1 MTIEPPISAG
11 NIVERIQSLW
21 CHVSSML
28 GRLSPGGDLIL
39 RLWVANVFFASALTK
54 IQSFE
59 TTVMLFENEFTVP
72 LLPPVAAAWMGTGI
86 ELLFP
91 VLLAVG
97 LTGRFS
103 AVVLFLFNIVA
114 AISYPDISDAGVRDH
129 QIWGIMLL
137 VMLLHGPGKLS
148 LDYLLFDKLR
158 IFRPKESQ

>member
-1 MTIEPPISAG
+1 MSTKPPISAS
-11 NIVERIQSLW
+11 NIVKRVQSLW
-21 CHVSSML
+21 CHFSRLL
-28 GRLSPGGDLIL
+28 GTLAPGGDLIL

-59 TTVMLFENEFTVP
+59 TTVMLFEYEFAVP
-72 LLPPVAAAWMGTGI
+72 LLPPVAAAWIGTGI

-114 AISYPDISDAGVRDH
+114 AISYPDISDAGIRDH

-148 LDYLLFDKLR
+148 LDYLLFHKLR
-158 IFRPKESQ
+158 IFRPKETE

>member
-1 MTIEPPISAG
+1 MNIEPADSAS
-11 NIVERIQSLW
+11 NIINKIQSLW
-21 CHVSSML
+21 GSVSNML
-28 GRLSPGGDLIL
+28 GTLTPVGDLVL

-59 TTVMLFENEFTVP
+59 TTIMLFEYEFAVP
-72 LLPPVAAAWMGTGI
+72 LLPPVVAAWTGTGI

-97 LTGRFS
+97 LMGRFS

-114 AISYPDISDAGVRDH
+114 TISYPDISDAGVRDH
-129 QIWGIMLL
+129 IIWGIMLL
-137 VMLLHGPGKLS
+137 VMMSHGPGKLS

-158 IFRPKESQ
+158 LFRSKESS